1 MAYTYFGILIAY
13 DVLPWGSLIFVIQE
27 SGNSVDNL
35 AISYN
40 TVDIVWEGNGILNV
54 DNKG

>member
-40 TVDIVWEGNGILNV
+40 TVDIVWEVNGILNV